1 MERLERTLSPFD
13 GSSGAAVIVTLPHNS
28 LEYAAA
34 AEEAGVSALVVGI
47 EKTELAFPGLFA
59 GFDAQEQV
67 IQGILSTVS
76 TPVGISIGEARP
88 LSRETW
94 ERIMGRGFSFVNMY
108 AHQMPL
114 FVLNDSRINKFVS
127 IGPGYML
134 EQVRAISEM
143 EQVVALEAAIVSS
156 QAKLYPF
163 GLLDLSTLSLI
174 SKLTTKPVF
183 LRTQKKVVP
192 SDIPLILK
200 SGVRGLT
207 LDPSI
212 LEPGV
217 EEYRHAVRGFVQWGA
232 RPDNESR

>member
-1 MERLERTLSPFD
+1 MESLERALNPFD
-13 GSSGAAVIVTLPHNS
+13 SANGATLIATLPHNS
-28 LEYAAA
+28 MEYAVAA
-34 AEEAGVSALVVGI
+34 QEAGVAALVVGI

-59 GFDAQEQV
+59 GFDTQERT
-67 IQGILSTVS
+67 IQEILSTVS

-88 LSRETW
+88 LVRETW
-94 ERIMGRGFSFVNMY
+94 ERIVEKSFSFVNMY

-114 FVLNDSRINKFVS
+114 FVLNDNRIKKFVS

-134 EQVRAISEM
+134 EQVRVISEM
-143 EQVVALEAAIVSS
+143 EQVVAVEAAIVSS

-192 SDIPLILK
+192 GDIPLILK
-200 SGVRGLT
+200 TGVRGLT

-212 LEPGV
+212 LEPGL
-217 EEYRHAVRGFVQWGA
+217 EEYRDAVRGFMQWRA
-232 RPDNESR
+232 RPSNELR